1 MPRWLNF
8 PLMAPSLSL
17 PQKSAPIAGNARFT
31 ESGEVNLSSPGIPIA
46 AWSGESILAF
56 MSASGSIW
64 KTTLRCY
71 GKRSVP
77 SSCDVVLCVD
87 NEWAERGESDD
98 DVLMDYHVSSL
109 YKNIDYVIS
118 LWNDVNSD
126 VGRFSR
132 MGCVHM
138 AGIVVL
144 ATLLIPATAFCHY
157 RSLRNE

>member
-64 KTTLRCY
+64 KTTLSFAC
-71 GKRSVP
+71 GVTESVP
-77 SSCDVVLCVD
+77 CQVPVMSFCALTMNGQSAVKAMMMFLWIIVFHPCIRILIMSSVYGMMLIRMSGVSPGWDVCI
-87 NEWAERGESDD
+87 WQG
-98 DVLMDYHVSSL
+98 
-109 YKNIDYVIS
+109 
-118 LWNDVNSD
+118 LWFWPHS
-126 VGRFSR
+126 
-132 MGCVHM
+132 
-138 AGIVVL
+138 
-144 ATLLIPATAFCHY
+144 
-157 RSLRNE
+157 